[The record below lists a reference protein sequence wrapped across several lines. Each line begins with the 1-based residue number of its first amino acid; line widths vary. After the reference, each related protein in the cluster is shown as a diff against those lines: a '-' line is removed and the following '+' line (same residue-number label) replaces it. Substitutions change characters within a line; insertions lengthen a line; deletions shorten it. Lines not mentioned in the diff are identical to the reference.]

1 MMSAI
6 MKAPV
11 GDDVLN
17 EDPTII
23 ELETKLAKMF
33 GKSSGLFF
41 PTGTMSNLC
50 GIMAHCHG
58 RGSEIIL
65 GRSSH
70 LCLYEHGNLSTL
82 GSIHSRQIRENDDA
96 TLPIDEII
104 KSIREDD
111 PHYPRTDVVAIE
123 NTHNVLGGVPIPKSY
138 VDALGTKLASEHA
151 LPLHIDGARIFNAC
165 VALNTSPK
173 DLCENASSVSIC
185 LSKGLGSPVGS
196 VLVGSEEL
204 IYRARRQ
211 RKACGGGMRQAGVIA
226 AAGIYAIENNVERL
240 AEDHQKAMYLSKV
253 LSKAGYIVNREPETN
268 LFFFGL
274 PDDSKTSLDEIVGEA
289 EKQGILF
296 GGGYSGGTQCRLA
309 AHKDV
314 SMEDIEEA
322 ARVISELIK

>member
-1 MMSAI
+1 MELA
-6 MKAPV
+6 AH
-11 GDDVLN
+11 DLN
-17 EDPTII
+17 HPPP
-23 ELETKLAKMF
+23 
-33 GKSSGLFF
+33 S
-41 PTGTMSNLC
+41 P
-50 GIMAHCHG
+50 
-58 RGSEIIL
+58 
-65 GRSSH
+65 
-70 LCLYEHGNLSTL
+70 
-82 GSIHSRQIRENDDA
+82 Q
-96 TLPIDEII
+96 LPSLPQII

-253 LSKAGYIVNREPETN
+253 LSKAGYVVNREPETN

-289 EKQGILF
+289 EKHGILF

>member
-1 MMSAI
+1 
-6 MKAPV
+6 
-11 GDDVLN
+11 
-17 EDPTII
+17 
-23 ELETKLAKMF
+23 
-33 GKSSGLFF
+33 
-41 PTGTMSNLC
+41 
-50 GIMAHCHG
+50 
-58 RGSEIIL
+58 
-65 GRSSH
+65 H

-82 GSIHSRQIRENDDA
+82 GSIHSRQVRENEDA

-104 KSIREDD
+104 KSIRVDD

-138 VDALGTKLASEHA
+138 VDALGTKLESEYN

-165 VALNTSPK
+165 VALDTTPK
-173 DLCENASSVSIC
+173 DLCEKASSVSIC

-204 IYRARRQ
+204 IYLARRQ

-240 AEDHQKAMYLSKV
+240 AEDHEKARYLSKV
-253 LSKAGYIVNREPETN
+253 LTMAGYVVNREPETN

-274 PDDSKTSLDEIVGEA
+274 PDDSKTTLDEIVGEA
-289 EKQGILF
+289 EKHGILF